1 MNVVFVFVFGLII
14 GSFLNVCI
22 YRIPRGESIA
32 FPPSH
37 CTNCNTKIKWYDLI
51 PIVSYIILK
60 GKCRHCGEKISIV
73 YPIIEALNALLWV
86 IAYLN
91 YGFTLSFFKCI
102 FLISLFIVIALI
114 DYNTQDIY
122 FNTIIIGIIGA
133 TCFIIIESILYRN
146 VYQVLNYVIGGVISS
161 GIICIIILITKGMGW
176 GDAEI
181 CLIAGLF
188 LGFPESLFML
198 LISFVVG
205 GIISVVILALK
216 KKKRKDAIAFAPFIA
231 IGSVIMCIYGIQ
243 ILTWYI
249 QRFLV

>member
-1 MNVVFVFVFGLII
+1 MNVIFVFVFGLII

-22 YRIPRGESIA
+22 YRIPREESIA

-37 CTNCNTKIKWYDLI
+37 CTNCNAKIKWYDLI
-51 PIVSYIILK
+51 PVVSYIMLR
-60 GKCRHCGEKISIV
+60 GKCRHCGEKISII
-73 YPIIEALNALLWV
+73 YPIIEILNALLWV
-86 IAYLN
+86 ITYLN
-91 YGFTLSFFKCI
+91 YGFALSFFKYI

-122 FNTIIIGIIGA
+122 FNTIIVGIIGA
-133 TCFIIIESILYRN
+133 ICFIIIESIFYKN
-146 VYQVLNYVIGGVISS
+146 VYQILNYALGGLISS

-176 GDAEI
+176 GDAEM

-205 GIISVVILALK
+205 GIISVLLLALN
-216 KKKRKDAIAFAPFIA
+216 KKKRKDAIAFGPFIA
-231 IGSVIMCIYGIQ
+231 IGTAIMCIYGTQ
-243 ILTWYI
+243 ILTWYVQKFI
-249 QRFLV
+249 V